1 MRALT
6 GLLLASGY
14 RPRLYSCRPAP
25 RQSLRTSVSL
35 RPLVDQSAGIPAL
48 GAGVELPRSNPSFL
62 FPAVVV
68 VSTYVLC
75 SAIGSAAK
83 RETRTEPP
91 LRRVS
96 TPGWFDA
103 EAQAQSARAA
113 SERALRGGGHGG
125 SELRTPYADRAARGA
140 PELAVR
146 PELKGGRPERRRF
159 AKKKLQNF

>member
-1 MRALT
+1 M
-6 GLLLASGY
+6 
-14 RPRLYSCRPAP
+14 
-25 RQSLRTSVSL
+25 
-35 RPLVDQSAGIPAL
+35 
-48 GAGVELPRSNPSFL
+48 
-62 FPAVVV
+62 

-125 SELRTPYADRAARGA
+125 SELRTPYASQHKYWCPTCSRGFDRQKQLAEHVAGRAHAAALVRGEESWA
-140 PELAVR
+140 AWQKSSWFDPRVPREAVTGAWSIDEFLYGLPVR
-146 PELKGGRPERRRF
+146 SRSRGGPKDTSE
-159 AKKKLQNF
+159 